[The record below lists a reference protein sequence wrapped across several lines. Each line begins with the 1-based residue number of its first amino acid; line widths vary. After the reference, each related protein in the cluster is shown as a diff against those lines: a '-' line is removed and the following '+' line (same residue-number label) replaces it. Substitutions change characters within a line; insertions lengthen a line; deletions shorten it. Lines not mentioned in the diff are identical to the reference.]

1 MRLTVRVRATGVLL
15 ISTAITFALLLWS
28 AAPARATESDSTNKS
43 KEDIVTAPPQG
54 PVGCDSAS
62 GYLDFAVIDTLKL
75 EGAYLIIVARL
86 GTGEKSSRLNQYRL
100 AMIEEYIKRRGDLN
114 LKYVLAEGSR
124 VRGLGRVELY
134 VGGRLF
140 RSLPLKKNKG
150 YCDDYPSE
158 R

>member
-1 MRLTVRVRATGVLL
+1 MRLTVSDRATGVLL
-15 ISTAITFALLLWS
+15 ISTVIAFALLLWP
-28 AAPARATESDSTNKS
+28 AATAGATEPDSTNKS
-43 KEDIVTAPPQG
+43 NENIDTASPQG

-62 GYLDFAVIDTLKL
+62 GYLDFAVMDTLKL

-86 GTGEKSSRLNQYRL
+86 GTGEKSRRLKQHRL

-114 LKYVLAEGSR
+114 LKYVLAEGGR

-140 RSLPLKKNKG
+140 RSMPLKKNKG
-150 YCDDYPSE
+150 YCDDYPSGH
-158 R
+158 